1 MSVVLSA
8 RFRLEAPPLFTAA
21 NMDAK
26 KLHQLQ
32 QSQNVQKKLPLA
44 YQTNIADYRTATHS
58 PTVFQQQQQ
67 LNYHMSHVPS
77 GSSNTAALTAQ
88 YQQSPTTTSSSGP
101 LSPIDIQP
109 QANKLLLKHQVT
121 SGSGGNTSSSAH
133 SSPYH
138 QPSTSSG
145 YPTSSGGTAGNSEQL
160 YQSPTERTYL
170 AAAGRLQA
178 SHNPATTL
186 QQQYQQ
192 LQQAKL
198 QAQLQT
204 QNEAIQHQHRTFAL
218 RQAMNPPVPQGH
230 YHTSQSSSMV
240 SSVPQQSVVQQQMA
254 SQQQQRAPPSSL
266 TLSNQFQPASGP
278 LKVNQQQQAQHSAIA
293 PQGQQHFHH
302 HPQQQVHRSQE
313 QIYGQHQHQQLQMQ
327 LHHQQQLHQQQQHQ
341 QQHYHPL
348 QQRSKSDLQTPSGGN
363 DQSPVYIQQ
372 NHPGHVVNQACQTQ
386 ISAVVKTTSQTTQNT
401 KTPSSEDS
409 SSASAKSPT
418 HHPVDRK
425 KSSGGSNSSNTQA
438 LKSPLTKRPPSSP
451 VTISGWLY
459 KQGSDGL
466 KVWRKRWFV
475 LAEYCLYYYKGP
487 EEEKLLGSILLPSYK
502 VSACLPEDKIY
513 RKYAFKCEHQN
524 MRTYWLAAENPESMV
539 QWVRALSAATMMQAS
554 ASGGESSEQPSVSS
568 SSANQ
573 SGENSDS
580 GIHTL
585 QSQQSKLSSQGQVTP
600 ASDSGKN
607 QATNGNSGGGG
618 GVQPLYANAPPK
630 PRRIT
635 DGGYSSPSPEHSIDN
650 ERRAHQQQQQHQQQ
664 HQFQPSATSRRS
676 GIMSPTLQQMQ
687 QQQQQQQYAHTNS
700 GQTRPQH
707 HAIYDTRTG
716 NVSSA
721 LRVQQ
726 APTQQYQQQQQSVY
740 NIDHLETQYQQ
751 QMSLM
756 NDEHSKTSPGSYMDA
771 QMEAQIMQLQQQR
784 AAIGDDIYGER
795 ELYMQRLIQQRYP
808 AQAPNYGTNN
818 AERRT
823 PDAYGRS
830 KNRIFSDYEDIYNF
844 TQPGNVGATN
854 VMSAQEALIQEAA
867 SYRRPLSPPTYDGH
881 KHVPSIPSLY
891 ATNHLEHSST
901 QNAIGS
907 NSNLRA
913 RPAAAIIRPHS
924 ADFLEYEARN
934 DIATTDAL
942 PTPATT
948 SHLTHMVKPDPVRAP
963 RPKSSL
969 DINRTPDSFYYSE
982 ENYAEKMRKSAL
994 YLQHP
999 QGQTALAQPQQAGSY
1014 RTATGS
1020 TDFLAAPH
1028 NGLNT
1033 IGYENPYERAYKRSE
1048 LMQDA
1053 LINQTGHTSI
1063 PRMSRSQMIGAG
1075 SHVRSSSTH
1084 PHTPQSPTIHQS
1096 NLLTA
1101 GLTTQQIIQQNEQFL
1116 RSASARLPKRTGT
1129 FDDEPNS
1136 PPPPADASPPPVVG
1150 TNNNAPASHL
1160 DGERKRE
1167 ESMKRLL
1174 EWKQRML
1181 QSPLTRKGAQ
1191 AHSAALN
1198 SNSDNN
1204 NSKNN
1209 VTNVSKLGSNP
1220 NILLSSTTVAS
1231 GAHYPIKK
1239 ASNNANVSVG
1249 LQRSRSETHANSG
1262 HGTGYNSYSSDDED
1276 TQAGGIKQKAPAG
1289 RSSLRA
1295 STKINARQHT
1305 NTVNNDVAT
1314 TTIITTATTTATTN
1328 LKLKKTIAIVEPSV
1342 NPIVQTSNPGSA
1354 INLDKTLATQ
1364 TQKILKPIL
1373 KTKIINVKPVVQD
1386 QEDKTTDPTS
1396 LLTKPNTAL
1405 SLPKTANAIDI
1416 IPPPEE
1422 EDKKQSCSPSP
1433 CSSPVTSAS
1442 TYIPVYNTKTLSLS
1456 KIDTFS
1462 GENNDFT
1469 SEIVAEN
1476 VDSPLSPNKPLETD
1490 VEISSSSDKEVKETF
1505 FNETQAINDA
1515 DATPMLM
1522 NLKMFKEQEEER
1534 KKLLRD
1540 SSTAEERKISEAANN
1555 VQESAEDEE
1564 DEDTAC
1570 EYTDDDLDEALA
1582 VEADVEEETTLDSSQ
1597 IDCDLPDSKECSQIY
1612 ENDAIISTLEDSI
1625 NLDESHYLPMTPK
1638 RTEFNISS
1646 NSKFPL
1652 IALSN
1657 VTNAEEEE
1665 ENHYV
1670 EMTKLLQDDDSKSNY
1685 EIMCISSS
1693 QSPTTV
1699 SGTKP
1704 KQMKIQNEPLYMELP
1719 VVKLSSPTPLPKKE
1733 ELPVIAAA
1741 KTSTL
1746 KKTKKSSETFK
1757 KKSKK
1762 SSQERSQSKRKDL
1775 PDILKPSQSKLASNS
1790 DSSDADDE
1798 SSKQMDSKKMRS
1810 RSRFSLSDT
1819 FRPASYYLGASTPL
1833 ADCAESSDS
1842 EIVSP
1847 PPIPNSPPPL
1857 EELKTEE
1864 IFSAENYDTVKRRN
1878 SGSTNNKF
1886 NLSYD
1891 TLTKIHAS
1899 NSSLNIPK
1907 TEATLK
1913 SSRLSL
1919 PDQFC
1924 KVRSSGGQVKAT
1936 NTHILKHH
1944 ERTLS
1949 DSNYGFQTDNSS
1961 NASSDFD
1968 LYNKLKQNSPSY
1980 IATPTRYQS
1989 NNSLIHKYMASTP
2002 GTGNSS
2008 ETDSVELRQRQG
2020 SDTELERHRS
2030 RRPLSE
2036 ESISEI
2042 ESLSEKFEDVLGA
2055 ADLDTY
2061 LNDLQNSD
2069 LYLYQNTKF
2078 DKVGNLLTETPST
2091 TKQGSFSL
2099 GHLIKPPKIFR
2110 TKEDEHFY
2118 GNIHFVSSTDSL
2130 QKLVSDSKDNRRREL
2145 QSQETVLEDPSD
2157 ILGASSLTPT
2167 RYMTPLHSRNSSN
2180 ISEQSAPYYYSELSR
2195 SRELIN
2201 TPTITLN
2208 NQKDIHAAGSN
2219 IAHIHNPIQRATN
2232 INVDILTDK
2241 EQTIDSKNLYKMKTN
2256 VEKLSY
2262 STGKNLKTGEP
2273 FQQASSSNQPFHI
2286 KQMESAQM
2294 KINNY
2299 QTKLGQAIPFQQQQ
2313 QQQQQ
2318 QQHLT
2323 VNSNTTSPMQLS
2335 QSIALSA
2342 AVVTQTTDLMVA
2354 VDKNTK
2360 ITNIQKA
2367 SGDEVAL
2374 QTNPA
2379 TENTNRSNQASK
2391 LSVLGNP
2398 VSGELLWEE
2407 DTLWRESLRRVSQRH
2422 ARSLDD
2428 LDRIIVAPPTIV
2440 AYEAADAQ
2448 HLEGRNKSRLSRDV
2462 TYVNDNVSQQLRSS
2476 FKHRLSEPKTICDV
2490 AELPDEHDVYVQL
2503 TENPLTSE
2511 DVNPA
2516 ELYEVLRE
2524 ETGSNISS
2532 NKSAEIDR
2540 ETIRQ
2545 WDSMSSGLMKNYTSI
2560 NNVETNVLSNSM
2572 KTVMEQTGNDNGAA
2586 STGGTK

>member
-1 MSVVLSA
+1 MDNYIFSIFIFIPNIKGVLSSVNP
-8 RFRLEAPPLFTAA
+8 F
-21 NMDAK
+21 
-26 KLHQLQ
+26 
-32 QSQNVQKKLPLA
+32 
-44 YQTNIADYRTATHS
+44 
-58 PTVFQQQQQ
+58 
-67 LNYHMSHVPS
+67 
-77 GSSNTAALTAQ
+77 AAL
-88 YQQSPTTTSSSGP
+88 
-101 LSPIDIQP
+101 
-109 QANKLLLKHQVT
+109 K
-121 SGSGGNTSSSAH
+121 NTS
-133 SSPYH
+133 
-138 QPSTSSG
+138 
-145 YPTSSGGTAGNSEQL
+145 NCF
-160 YQSPTERTYL
+160 
-170 AAAGRLQA
+170 
-178 SHNPATTL
+178 N
-186 QQQYQQ
+186 
-192 LQQAKL
+192 
-198 QAQLQT
+198 
-204 QNEAIQHQHRTFAL
+204 
-218 RQAMNPPVPQGH
+218 
-230 YHTSQSSSMV
+230 
-240 SSVPQQSVVQQQMA
+240 
-254 SQQQQRAPPSSL
+254 
-266 TLSNQFQPASGP
+266 
-278 LKVNQQQQAQHSAIA
+278 
-293 PQGQQHFHH
+293 
-302 HPQQQVHRSQE
+302 
-313 QIYGQHQHQQLQMQ
+313 
-327 LHHQQQLHQQQQHQ
+327 
-341 QQHYHPL
+341 
-348 QQRSKSDLQTPSGGN
+348 
-363 DQSPVYIQQ
+363 
-372 NHPGHVVNQACQTQ
+372 
-386 ISAVVKTTSQTTQNT
+386 
-401 KTPSSEDS
+401 
-409 SSASAKSPT
+409 
-418 HHPVDRK
+418 
-425 KSSGGSNSSNTQA
+425 
-438 LKSPLTKRPPSSP
+438 
-451 VTISGWLY
+451 
-459 KQGSDGL
+459 
-466 KVWRKRWFV
+466 
-475 LAEYCLYYYKGP
+475 
-487 EEEKLLGSILLPSYK
+487 
-502 VSACLPEDKIY
+502 
-513 RKYAFKCEHQN
+513 
-524 MRTYWLAAENPESMV
+524 
-539 QWVRALSAATMMQAS
+539 
-554 ASGGESSEQPSVSS
+554 SS
-568 SSANQ
+568 SS
-573 SGENSDS
+573 
-580 GIHTL
+580 
-585 QSQQSKLSSQGQVTP
+585 SS
-600 ASDSGKN
+600 
-607 QATNGNSGGGG
+607 
-618 GVQPLYANAPPK
+618 
-630 PRRIT
+630 
-635 DGGYSSPSPEHSIDN
+635 SS
-650 ERRAHQQQQQHQQQ
+650 
-664 HQFQPSATSRRS
+664 
-676 GIMSPTLQQMQ
+676 
-687 QQQQQQQYAHTNS
+687 
-700 GQTRPQH
+700 
-707 HAIYDTRTG
+707 
-716 NVSSA
+716 
-721 LRVQQ
+721 
-726 APTQQYQQQQQSVY
+726 
-740 NIDHLETQYQQ
+740 
-751 QMSLM
+751 
-756 NDEHSKTSPGSYMDA
+756 
-771 QMEAQIMQLQQQR
+771 
-784 AAIGDDIYGER
+784 
-795 ELYMQRLIQQRYP
+795 
-808 AQAPNYGTNN
+808 
-818 AERRT
+818 
-823 PDAYGRS
+823 
-830 KNRIFSDYEDIYNF
+830 
-844 TQPGNVGATN
+844 
-854 VMSAQEALIQEAA
+854 
-867 SYRRPLSPPTYDGH
+867 
-881 KHVPSIPSLY
+881 
-891 ATNHLEHSST
+891 
-901 QNAIGS
+901 
-907 NSNLRA
+907 
-913 RPAAAIIRPHS
+913 
-924 ADFLEYEARN
+924 
-934 DIATTDAL
+934 
-942 PTPATT
+942 
-948 SHLTHMVKPDPVRAP
+948 
-963 RPKSSL
+963 
-969 DINRTPDSFYYSE
+969 
-982 ENYAEKMRKSAL
+982 
-994 YLQHP
+994 
-999 QGQTALAQPQQAGSY
+999 
-1014 RTATGS
+1014 
-1020 TDFLAAPH
+1020 
-1028 NGLNT
+1028 
-1033 IGYENPYERAYKRSE
+1033 
-1048 LMQDA
+1048 
-1053 LINQTGHTSI
+1053 
-1063 PRMSRSQMIGAG
+1063 SRSSI
-1075 SHVRSSSTH
+1075 R
-1084 PHTPQSPTIHQS
+1084 
-1096 NLLTA
+1096 N
-1101 GLTTQQIIQQNEQFL
+1101 
-1116 RSASARLPKRTGT
+1116 
-1129 FDDEPNS
+1129 
-1136 PPPPADASPPPVVG
+1136 
-1150 TNNNAPASHL
+1150 
-1160 DGERKRE
+1160 
-1167 ESMKRLL
+1167 
-1174 EWKQRML
+1174 
-1181 QSPLTRKGAQ
+1181 
-1191 AHSAALN
+1191 
-1198 SNSDNN
+1198 
-1204 NSKNN
+1204 
-1209 VTNVSKLGSNP
+1209 
-1220 NILLSSTTVAS
+1220 
-1231 GAHYPIKK
+1231 
-1239 ASNNANVSVG
+1239 
-1249 LQRSRSETHANSG
+1249 
-1262 HGTGYNSYSSDDED
+1262 
-1276 TQAGGIKQKAPAG
+1276 TQAGGIKQKSPAG

-1314 TTIITTATTTATTN
+1314 TTIITTATTTTTTATIN
-1328 LKLKKTIAIVEPSV
+1328 LKLKKTIAIVEPSM

-1354 INLDKTLATQ
+1354 MNMDKTLTTQ

-1386 QEDKTTDPTS
+1386 QEDKTTDPTC

-1416 IPPPEE
+1416 ITPPEE
-1422 EDKKQSCSPSP
+1422 EDRKQSSSPSP
-1433 CSSPVTSAS
+1433 CSSPATSAS

-1456 KIDTFS
+1456 KMDTLS

-1476 VDSPLSPNKPLETD
+1476 VDSPLSPNKPLEAE
-1490 VEISSSSDKEVKETF
+1490 VEIPSSSDKEIKETF
-1505 FNETQAINDA
+1505 FNETEAINDA

-1540 SSTAEERKISEAANN
+1540 SSNAEDRKISEPANN
-1555 VQESAEDEE
+1555 VQESAEEEE

-1699 SGTKP
+1699 SGAKP
-1704 KQMKIQNEPLYMELP
+1704 KQVKIQNEPLYMELP
-1719 VVKLSSPTPLPKKE
+1719 VVKLPSPTPPPKKE
-1733 ELPVIAAA
+1733 ELRVIAAA

-1746 KKTKKSSETFK
+1746 KKAKKSSETFK

-1775 PDILKPSQSKLASNS
+1775 PDILKPSQNKLASNS

-1924 KVRSSGGQVKAT
+1924 KIRSSGGQVKAT
-1936 NTHILKHH
+1936 NTHVLKHH

-1989 NNSLIHKYMASTP
+1989 NNSLIHKYVASTP

-2020 SDTELERHRS
+2020 SDTELERQRS

-2078 DKVGNLLTETPST
+2078 DKVGNLLNETPCT

-2130 QKLVSDSKDNRRREL
+2130 QKLVTDSKDNRRREL
-2145 QSQETVLEDPSD
+2145 QSQETLLEDPSD

-2201 TPTITLN
+2201 TPTMTLN

-2313 QQQQQ
+2313 QQEQQQQ

-2342 AVVTQTTDLMVA
+2342 AVVTQATDLMVA

-2560 NNVETNVLSNSM
+2560 SNVETNVLSNSM
-2572 KTVMEQTGNDNGAA
+2572 KTEMEQTGNDSCAA
-2586 STGGTK
+2586 NTGGTK